1 MLMQEFPGFSG
12 DMRRRSDMSESYIF
26 LGDSLT
32 EGGNWN
38 ELLPG
43 KTVLNFGVGGN
54 TTLDILTRISQLD
67 AYPDNDLYFMAGIN
81 DLGNGREPDEI
92 IVTYGEIIDHLLRQ
106 SPDRKVFLLSLL
118 PVSFEFSQHSSLSI
132 ANILKLNDLIHSL
145 SLQLKLSFIN
155 LFNLFSDKNGIMQ
168 EKYTYDGL
176 HLNLEGYKCWSDL
189 LLENYLN

>member
-1 MLMQEFPGFSG
+1 
-12 DMRRRSDMSESYIF
+12 MSESYIF

-67 AYPDNDLYFMAGIN
+67 AYPDYDLYFMAGIN

-106 SPDRKVFLLSLL
+106 CPDRKVFLLSLL
-118 PVSFEFSQHSSLSI
+118 PVSFEISQHPSLSI